1 VVVLGTSMLATFTD
15 PRTERAI
22 LVIGL
27 ALVAVLLGSL
37 LKQAA
42 PFILGVLVLPIENA
56 IVFIV
61 QIGTNIA
68 ALPWWITLATAGA
81 ALLVIAVT
89 YERRASS
96 KGVGARLRDLR

>member
-1 VVVLGTSMLATFTD
+1 MIV
-15 PRTERAI
+15 
-22 LVIGL
+22 L

-42 PFILGVLVLPIENA
+42 PFILGVLVLPIENVIA
-56 IVFIV
+56 FAV

-68 ALPWWITLATAGA
+68 AMPWWITLATAGA

-89 YERRASS
+89 YERRASA